1 MKFVDSLIMSVKA
14 GRGGNGC
21 MSFLRER
28 FKPNGGPDGGNGGRG
43 GSVIFEATPILQTL
57 ADLEYMHH
65 IKGENGDHGKG
76 AARNGRAGRG

>member
-1 MKFVDSLIMSVKA
+1 MKFVDSLRMSIKA

-43 GSVIFEATPILQTL
+43 GSVIFEATNKDVYKRQTRTIM
-57 ADLEYMHH
+57 A
-65 IKGENGDHGKG
+65 K
-76 AARNGRAGRG
+76 

>member
-28 FKPNGGPDGGNGGRG
+28 FKPNGGPDGGNGRTRRQRYIR
-43 GSVIFEATPILQTL
+43 SDVEPS
-57 ADLEYMHH
+57 D
-65 IKGENGDHGKG
+65 
-76 AARNGRAGRG
+76 ARRP